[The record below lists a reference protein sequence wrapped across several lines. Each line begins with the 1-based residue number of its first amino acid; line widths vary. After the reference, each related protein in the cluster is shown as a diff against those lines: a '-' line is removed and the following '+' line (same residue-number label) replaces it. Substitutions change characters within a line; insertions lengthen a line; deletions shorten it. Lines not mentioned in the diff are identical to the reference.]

1 MSQIYTN
8 HSLKATAATVL
19 KEAGVTN
26 KDICSVTGHK
36 NPASLDSYVRVPNLK
51 RRQEMSE
58 ILHLHKK
65 VKPNL
70 DVALPSPQASHSAT
84 QQELALPTSH
94 STLQPALA
102 PAAPQLNAINA
113 NHTINTV
120 HQDMPAMFYGVTFN
134 GPLTININYNNVAK

>member
-1 MSQIYTN
+1 
-8 HSLKATAATVL
+8 
-19 KEAGVTN
+19 
-26 KDICSVTGHK
+26 
-36 NPASLDSYVRVPNLK
+36 
-51 RRQEMSE
+51 MSE